1 MIRTRAVDWR
11 TDLPER
17 EADVLESFLLT
28 AGLIFVAELGDKSQ
42 LLALWLATRYRWWLV
57 LGGLIAAAGLLQ
69 LLAVAAGRVLEALIP
84 QDVLLVIAG
93 LSFFAFAAWSLR
105 GDPDEDEE
113 QDARTARGP
122 LATLGIVAAAFLVSE
137 FGDKT
142 QLATV
147 AIAAR
152 EPSFVG
158 VWLGAVAGLTLS
170 SGIAIAVG
178 TLVGKRLPIR
188 LISRVAAALF
198 VVFGVL
204 TIAEAFR

>member
-1 MIRTRAVDWR
+1 M
-11 TDLPER
+11 
-17 EADVLESFLLT
+17 LESFLLT

-57 LGGLIAAAGLLQ
+57 LGGLVVAASILQ
-69 LLAVAAGRVLEALIP
+69 LLAVAAGRVLDALIP
-84 QDVLLVIAG
+84 QDVLLVVAG
-93 LSFFAFAAWSLR
+93 LSFFAFAAWSLQA
-105 GDPDEDEE
+105 DEDEE
-113 QDARTARGP
+113 GEPEAEGRRGP
-122 LATLGIVAAAFLVSE
+122 LATLGIVAAAFLASE

-158 VWLGAVAGLTLS
+158 VWLGGVAGLTLS
-170 SGIAIAVG
+170 SGIAIAIG
-178 TLVGKRLPIR
+178 TLVGRRLPIT
-188 LISRVAAALF
+188 LISRVAAVLF
-198 VVFGVL
+198 VLFGVL

>member
-1 MIRTRAVDWR
+1 M
-11 TDLPER
+11 
-17 EADVLESFLLT
+17 LESFLLT

-57 LGGLIAAAGLLQ
+57 LGGLVIAASILQ
-69 LLAVAAGRVLEALIP
+69 LLAVAAGRVLDALIP
-84 QDVLLVIAG
+84 QDVLLVVAG
-93 LSFFAFAAWSLR
+93 LSFFVFAAWSLR
-105 GDPDEDEE
+105 ADADEDEE
-113 QDARTARGP
+113 QEARTARGP

-158 VWLGAVAGLTLS
+158 VWLGGVAGLTMS
-170 SGIAIAVG
+170 SGIAIGVGAV
-178 TLVGKRLPIR
+178 VGKRLPIA
-188 LISRVAAALF
+188 LISRIAAVLF
-198 VVFGVL
+198 VVFGIL